1 MVRAR
6 AGVVGAVAYLFLFAA
21 GVAGLVGVERSAV
34 AQSPAPLPALSPAAV
49 ASGTGLTTVHGIEFS
64 IIGSPGNPEAP
75 PEFQSRFTPT
85 PRLGSVSTEY
95 GLARAELTNTQYLEF
110 VRAYAPHFD
119 VFDSVEFLGL
129 GIRSN
134 GDPRNPD
141 SYFIRP
147 GRENAA
153 AEMGWRFAARYC
165 NWLHNDKRGT
175 PDSFLTGAYDATTF
189 TPDPPAGTPNDVTQR
204 LPGAKFFIPT
214 QAEWTK
220 GMYFDPNRFGPGQ
233 PGYWANPIT
242 SDAYVIPGLPE
253 NGGQSNVGINNG
265 VLPFPIL
272 QYPTVMSPW
281 GLFDGSGG
289 EEEWLENSLPFGERL
304 FRSTSQFGGSFFD
317 DHIRVSRTDATDL
330 RITIGL
336 RVGVAIPTPPLALL
350 GVGLLV
356 VGLRRAR

>member
-6 AGVVGAVAYLFLFAA
+6 NGLVGAVVCLCALAA
-21 GVAGLVGVERSAV
+21 VVAGLMGVEGSAV
-34 AQSPAPLPALSPAAV
+34 AQSPEPLPALSPAAV
-49 ASGTGLTTVHGIEFS
+49 ASGTRLTTVHGIEFS
-64 IIGSPGNPEAP
+64 IIGSPGNPEVP
-75 PEFQSRFTPT
+75 EEFQSLPFRTPG
-85 PRLGSVSTEY
+85 LGSVSTEY

-119 VFDSVEFLGL
+119 VFNSVEFLGL

-147 GRENAA
+147 GREHAA

-214 QAEWTK
+214 QNEWTK

-242 SDAYVIPGLPE
+242 SDAYVIPGLPQ
-253 NGGQSNVGINNG
+253 NGGQSNVGINSG

-289 EEEWLENSLPFGERL
+289 EEEWLENSLEFGERF
-304 FRSTSQFGGSFFD
+304 FRGTSQFGGSFFD
-317 DHIRVSRTDATDL
+317 DHLQIIRTDYTSL
-330 RITIGL
+330 RTTIGVRL
-336 RVGVAIPTPPLALL
+336 GVAIPTPPIALL
-350 GVGLLV
+350 GIYLLAMK
-356 VGLRRAR
+356 LRRNR